1 MYCVPFQATRLR
13 GSLLAFVLVLAG
25 CAQQQIEFQSNGFNR
40 AIESSTNELL
50 LLNIVRSSKNFP
62 IFFTK
67 LTEYTGANM
76 VSADFQ
82 PKLPFGPKATASY
95 DLGPTARFHP
105 GVSSMKFADL
115 NTDEALAGLT
125 QDIPFTVFD
134 QYAKSSKPIMVLST
148 VMFDGFEVSAPVFD
162 LMVARYE
169 SFCAGNPTYVACEYV
184 AYIKSRCGKDTW
196 IDSGGLK
203 LLDNTKYGIFVE
215 PVNKAGTECEYLRF
229 QSFLTL
235 LIFSGFTTETID
247 EEIKPPRGTKSEAA
261 KGSKGGGSSGSGS
274 GSGSGDD
281 SPKTRQVVQIRF
293 AAPEVFKEYKAA
305 TKALAPFKRRP
316 LKPLMRSAKG
326 MIEFLGQLTALQN
339 YAPQRYVPETLVGSN
354 RVALFRVVRGE
365 GGAGGGIL
373 TVRDPQGEVFSVPQP
388 QLGSPTRDQSLV
400 VLSVVSDMMNLSTRR
415 SAFPISTTIDFRPL
429 Q

>member
-1 MYCVPFQATRLR
+1 MV
-13 GSLLAFVLVLAG
+13 LLLSG

-40 AIESSTNELL
+40 AIESSTNEQL

-82 PKLPFGPKATASY
+82 PKLPFGPKANASY

-115 NTDEALAGLT
+115 NTDEALAGLS
-125 QDIPFTVFD
+125 QDISFTVFD
-134 QYAKSSKPIMVLST
+134 QYAKSSKPIMVLAT
-148 VMFDGFEVSAPVFD
+148 IMFDGFEISAPVFD
-162 LMVARYE
+162 LMVARYQ
-169 SFCAGNPTYVACEYV
+169 SFCAAHPTYVACEYV
-184 AYIKSRCGKDTW
+184 AYIKSRCGKETW
-196 IDSGGLK
+196 VDSGGLR

-215 PVNKAGTECEYLRF
+215 PVNKAGTACDYLRF

-235 LIFSGFTTETID
+235 LIFSGFTTETVD
-247 EEIKPPRGTKSEAA
+247 EEIPAKGTKAPGGA
-261 KGSKGGGSSGSGS
+261 KGSKGGAGSAASA
-274 GSGSGDD
+274 GSGDD
-281 SPKTRQVVQIRF
+281 TPKTRQVVQIRF

-339 YAPQRYVPETLVGSN
+339 YAPEKYVPETLVGSN
-354 RVALFRVVRGE
+354 RVALFRVERGE
-365 GGAGGGIL
+365 ASAKGAIL
-373 TVRDPQGEVFSVPQP
+373 TVRDPQDEIFSVPSP

-400 VLSVVSDMMNLSTRR
+400 TLSVVSDMLNLSTRR
-415 SAFPISTTIDFRPL
+415 SAFP
-429 Q
+429 

>member
-13 GSLLAFVLVLAG
+13 GSLLALVLLLAG

-40 AIESSTNELL
+40 AIESSTNEQL

-115 NTDEALAGLT
+115 NTDEALTGLS
-125 QDIPFTVFD
+125 QDIPFPVFD
-134 QYAKSSKPIMVLST
+134 QYAKGSKPIMVLST

-184 AYIKSRCGKDTW
+184 AYIKSRCGKETW

-235 LIFSGFTTETID
+235 LIFSGFTTETVD
-247 EEIKPPRGTKSEAA
+247 EEIKQPKGTKSEA
-261 KGSKGGGSSGSGS
+261 SKSSKRGGGSNSD
-274 GSGSGDD
+274 SGDD
-281 SPKTRQVVQIRF
+281 APKTKPVVQIRF
-293 AAPEVFKEYKAA
+293 AAPEVFKEYNAA

-316 LKPLMRSAKG
+316 LRPLTRSAKG
-326 MIEFLGQLTALQN
+326 MIEFLGQLTALQS
-339 YAPQRYVPETLVGSN
+339 YAPQRYVPETLVGAN

-365 GGAGGGIL
+365 AGANGAVL

-388 QLGSPTRDQSLV
+388 QLGSPTRDQSLA